1 MRNRPG
7 IGRQDVFKGNVSG
20 QSVDFAQSCGELGHG
35 QVRVLWGGCRPSLQ
49 SVNTEKEREPAIVI
63 EGESM
68 GLQFLNIAN
77 KHGFYYFVFQLL
89 NPVNEGGEK

>member
-7 IGRQDVFKGNVSG
+7 MGRQGVFKGNVSG

-49 SVNTEKEREPAIVI
+49 HVNTEKEREPAIGI
-63 EGESM
+63 EGSSI
-68 GLQFLNIAN
+68 GLQFLNITN
-77 KHGFYYFVFQLL
+77 KHKCHAVGFQWL
-89 NPVNEGGEK
+89 NAVDEDCER